1 MRGRHRQYYSELGP
15 ALWQR
20 AIGPEQEEWLNRLD
34 AEQDNMLRAMHSALD
49 FGDADVAIRLFCGLP
64 LPGVQAAAFGFHFA
78 TRPVLELPGA
88 EDHPDY
94 PLALAMAAAKAAF
107 RGDREAEDYAALALD
122 AERRLSTHPDGHVVS
137 VVLRARTIIALSTG
151 LWRDAADYAQQAA
164 SMDRAVRPGMAV
176 SSLTAAAG
184 AFMFAGDPVAAIPIA
199 SDAVALAQEV
209 AMPRLIVLAKS
220 ALANALA
227 ERDPERAR
235 ALFRESID
243 LATIY
248 SEDAPILT
256 QMTFAAA
263 RLRDGGLTLEI
274 AARALPRLHW
284 NGDQPMLAA
293 VLNLVAWAL
302 RDVEPETAAVLQ
314 GSARHLALA
323 ITLSYETPRPSDGD
337 GSSDA
342 RSFIRDMR
350 REATVRLAA
359 ALGDER
365 LRELRAQG
373 ESMDTDE
380 VVRCAIASCSHN
392 HEWN

>member
-1 MRGRHRQYYSELGP
+1 
-15 ALWQR
+15 
-20 AIGPEQEEWLNRLD
+20 
-34 AEQDNMLRAMHSALD
+34 
-49 FGDADVAIRLFCGLP
+49 
-64 LPGVQAAAFGFHFA
+64 
-78 TRPVLELPGA
+78 
-88 EDHPDY
+88 
-94 PLALAMAAAKAAF
+94 
-107 RGDREAEDYAALALD
+107 
-122 AERRLSTHPDGHVVS
+122 
-137 VVLRARTIIALSTG
+137 
-151 LWRDAADYAQQAA
+151 
-164 SMDRAVRPGMAV
+164 MAV

-184 AFMFAGDPVAAIPIA
+184 AYMFAGDPAAAIPIA
-199 SDAVALAQEV
+199 TEGVALAQEV

-235 ALFRESID
+235 TLFRESID
-243 LATIY
+243 LAAIY

-263 RLRDGGLTLEI
+263 RFRDSKLTLDS

-284 NGDQPMLAA
+284 NGDQPMLAG

-302 RDVEPETAAVLQ
+302 REVEPETAAVLQ

-323 ITLSYETPRPSDGD
+323 ITLSYETPRLSDGD
-337 GSSDA
+337 KSSDA

-373 ESMDTDE
+373 EAMDTDE
-380 VVRCAIASCSHN
+380 VVRCAIASCCDP
-392 HEWN
+392 ER